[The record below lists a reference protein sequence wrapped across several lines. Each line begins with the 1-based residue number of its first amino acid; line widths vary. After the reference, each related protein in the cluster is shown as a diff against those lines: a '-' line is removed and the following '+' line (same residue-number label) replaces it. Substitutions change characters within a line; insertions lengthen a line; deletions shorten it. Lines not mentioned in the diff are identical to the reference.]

1 MAVVAALT
9 IHRMEAISHVIST
22 TYSMRAD
29 SLALDLGASLTRKA
43 LEEMQT
49 QAASILDA
57 VPPPP
62 PMTTRGATLDVFA

>member
-1 MAVVAALT
+1 MD
-9 IHRMEAISHVIST
+9 AISNVIST
-22 TYSMRAD
+22 TYSMRAEA
-29 SLALDLGASLTRKA
+29 LASDLGASLTRVA

-62 PMTTRGATLDVFA
+62 PMTTKGATLDTFA